1 MATQDPPRAPK
12 KGLWDSLTPQ
22 EQKKAIT
29 IFLCSLGITLLI
41 TGRSGGK
48 MLKKA
53 QAGEAGPVGQV
64 QKAAQAGKA
73 TQATPT
79 PLPPRQPPLS
89 VRSRLTPAEEAASSP
104 QPVPLPSSVLH
115 PDSLVPPKPTR
126 LLRSFVAPS
135 PPDAPVSVLP
145 SRPPASSYFL
155 PNPQITSA
163 SKAFADEVERLDK
176 LHENG
181 TMEKQELP
189 EGFNPALYAAK
200 ALGIATLITLGT
212 FSAGVYGLMR
222 WFGVDDLEMLAI
234 GVRQNLPGFLDAHRP
249 TIPSWAQPA
258 PSPEPLD
265 PNAPAPSDEAE
276 EEELSYFASL
286 KAKLDQEAEEDRLE
300 KQLAWDRMR
309 RRAEGIKG
317 ASA

>member
-1 MATQDPPRAPK
+1 MASQDPPRAPK

-29 IFLCSLGITLLI
+29 IFLCSLGITLLV

-53 QAGEAGPVGQV
+53 QAGEAGSVGQV
-64 QKAAQAGKA
+64 QEVAQAKKA
-73 TQATPT
+73 VEATST
-79 PLPPRQPPLS
+79 PLPPRY
-89 VRSRLTPAEEAASSP
+89 RSRPPPAEEAASSP
-104 QPVPLPSSVLH
+104 QPIPLPSSFLH

-145 SRPPASSYFL
+145 SRLPASSYFL

-212 FSAGVYGLMR
+212 FSAGVYGLMQ

-234 GVRQNLPGFLDAHRP
+234 GVRQSLPGFLDAHRP
-249 TIPSWAQPA
+249 TIPSWAQPV
-258 PSPEPLD
+258 PSPKPL
-265 PNAPAPSDEAE
+265 APDASATADDAE

-300 KQLAWDRMR
+300 KQSAWERMR

-317 ASA
+317 VSA

>member
-1 MATQDPPRAPK
+1 
-12 KGLWDSLTPQ
+12 
-22 EQKKAIT
+22 
-29 IFLCSLGITLLI
+29 
-41 TGRSGGK
+41 

-222 WFGVDDLEMLAI
+222 WFGVDDVSRRFLRFLLLAPRYLRGTDGSPRSSARNACNRCTTKPARLSRRTSTNHSLLGSARSFPRTARSQRSSTLGRGRRGGAVVLCVSQGEAGSGGRGGPVREAV
-234 GVRQNLPGFLDAHRP
+234 GVG
-249 TIPSWAQPA
+249 
-258 PSPEPLD
+258 
-265 PNAPAPSDEAE
+265 
-276 EEELSYFASL
+276 
-286 KAKLDQEAEEDRLE
+286 
-300 KQLAWDRMR
+300 
-309 RRAEGIKG
+309 
-317 ASA
+317 